1 MTIYEELERLA
12 PDHLRRR
19 PVKFLVAYEGR
30 TYTAEWLSP
39 GRWHVW
45 EPEYLVIPPPE
56 ECNPYLITPEGDI
69 VDAPGHGIGK
79 RPDGKVV
86 NWCHYGRTSSRVPCL
101 DTAPTN
107 TRPHPQL
114 QHYECSECGHH
125 IHRRGEPVGW
135 HVRIATYGRAYWLCP
150 TCLSKLDALTKENT
164 SE

>member
-1 MTIYEELERLA
+1 MNIYEELEQHA

-19 PVKFLVAYEGR
+19 PIMFLTSYKGH
-30 TYTAEWLSP
+30 TYAVEWLSP

-45 EPEYLVIPPPE
+45 EPKYLVIPPPDE
-56 ECNPYLITPEGDI
+56 LYSTEHAMPTPDH
-69 VDAPGHGIGK
+69 PGK
-79 RPDGKVV
+79 RPDDKVY

-101 DTAPTN
+101 DEKLPPPPTGIL
-107 TRPHPQL
+107 QL
-114 QHYECSECGHH
+114 RHYECSECGHH

-135 HVRIATYGRAYWLCP
+135 HVRIATYGGARWLCP